1 MSGIKAGRGGA
12 ADTGA
17 SPEPAMS
24 FPEFFA
30 AVPTFVV
37 RDPLAELLGA
47 AEGGLIE
54 YRYAD
59 AVRLAGHS
67 CPTVAG
73 AWLMTTRA
81 LNALYGGATPVR
93 GEIAVAIGEP
103 EEAGVAG
110 VMAAVAGLLTGAAGN
125 GGFKGLGG
133 RHGRRGLLRFG
144 ATGIAGMRFTRL
156 DTGAAVDCIPRL
168 EMMPPDPRLG
178 SLLGAILSGTA
189 DDAARHLFG
198 DLWQGRV
205 RCILIEH
212 ANNPAI
218 IELRPLGN

>member
-1 MSGIKAGRGGA
+1 
-12 ADTGA
+12 
-17 SPEPAMS
+17 MS

-30 AVPTFVV
+30 AVPAVVV

-81 LNALYGGATPVR
+81 LEALHGDAIPVR
-93 GEIAVAIGEP
+93 GTIALTLGEP

-133 RHGRRGLLRFG
+133 QHRRRGLLRFG
-144 ATGIAGMRFTRL
+144 AAGIAGMRFTRQ
-156 DTGAAVDCIPRL
+156 DTGAAVDCRL
-168 EMMPPDPRLG
+168 HLENVPADPRLG
-178 SLLGAILSGTA
+178 PLLGAILGGET
-189 DDAARHLFG
+189 DDDTRRNFAM
-198 DLWQGRV
+198 LWQERV
-205 RCILIEH
+205 RRILIDH
-212 ANNPAI
+212 GRDPALV
-218 IELRPLGN
+218 ELHPAPG

>member
-1 MSGIKAGRGGA
+1 MA
-12 ADTGA
+12 
-17 SPEPAMS
+17 

-30 AVPTFVV
+30 AVPAFVV

-47 AEGGLIE
+47 AEDGLIE

-81 LNALYGGATPVR
+81 LDTLYGDTTPVR
-93 GEIAVAIGEP
+93 GEIAVALGDP

-110 VMAAVAGLLTGAAGN
+110 VMAAVASLLTGAAGS

-144 ATGIAGMRFTRL
+144 VAGIAGMRFTRQ
-156 DTGAAVDCIPRL
+156 DTGTAVDCRLRL
-168 EMMPPDPRLG
+168 ETVPADPHLG
-178 SLLGAILSGTA
+178 PLLGAILSDQA
-189 DDAARHLFG
+189 DDDARRDFAR
-198 DLWQGRV
+198 LWQERV
-205 RCILIEH
+205 RRVLVDH
-212 ANNPAI
+212 GSDPA
-218 IELRPLGN
+218 LVDLQPAQG